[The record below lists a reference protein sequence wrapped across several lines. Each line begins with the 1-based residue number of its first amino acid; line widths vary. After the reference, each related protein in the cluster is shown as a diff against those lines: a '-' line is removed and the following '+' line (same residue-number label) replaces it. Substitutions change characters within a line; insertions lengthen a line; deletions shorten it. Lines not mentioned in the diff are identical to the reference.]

1 MAVIVDLEKRTL
13 QASITELAS
22 SAGAAVSSG
31 AFSRLRAELGTRVHQ
46 AYRQARTAVPG
57 FEFEVPVR
65 LDASVDGFAVELRGR
80 LDGCRR
86 TNGEALIEEVKSVTL
101 GRADLARVAPETFP
115 DWSFQLR
122 LYALALAADGAP
134 ATPECRLLLVSLL
147 DDGWRELVVPFDA
160 HSTQAQLVQAVRERI
175 EQARAERERSLR
187 RRALAEALR
196 FPYPQVRPAQRAL
209 MESLQAA
216 WAAGRPLLAMAPT
229 GTGKTAAALL
239 PGLCFALEGGGAL
252 LYLTSRTTQ
261 QEQVARVFEETLA
274 ASDLLP
280 GSLLGLQL
288 GSRERLCPA
297 RSMLCDPRACER
309 LADFERRLSR
319 SGIQERL
326 RERNFVRADDIVAE
340 GERANLCP
348 FALTQWLVPA
358 ADLLVGDSNYAYDPG
373 AALLHF
379 FGDEAAG
386 RAVIVLDEAHSLFD
400 RAREA
405 YSAFVSVDELRT
417 LATRLDRGEFAAAKK
432 DTAQLAFASVLS
444 AIDSTRLFS
453 DLSRLL
459 VRLAEAEPELAG
471 RALPEEP
478 DFEDCRVI
486 EPDREALSRLCAEGA
501 LLAIRYH
508 AYRQAFGLPLRDDP
522 LSDLLG
528 RLQRLRLGLAL
539 GGPEFVPYHAGPAA
553 PQGNGFGVLCT
564 NPAARLAQRHQQ
576 ALGVVAMSGTLLP
589 LSYWA
594 EVLGLAPLDCET
606 LALPSPFPRENF
618 GVFFSRDIETTLR
631 ARGRFYERAA
641 RLVEETVAARPG
653 HYAAFFP
660 SFAFLEEVRRRLD
673 PKRPVLVQRPGMSEE
688 ERRVVIE
695 RLRAEAGPLLLL
707 AVMGGAFGEGL
718 DLPGEALIGAVV
730 IGLGLPQVSF
740 ARERMRIYFERA
752 TEHGFAYAMLYPG
765 LQRVIQAAGRVIRD
779 ETDVGVLVL
788 ADRRFAW
795 EGVLSALPEHWLGP
809 DIEAHF
815 PEDLPAALRA
825 FWANS
830 GQTNPSLRS

>member
-1 MAVIVDLEKRTL
+1 MAVSVDLEKRTV
-13 QASITELAS
+13 QASITELAA

-46 AYRQARTAVPG
+46 AYRKARAAVPG

-65 LDASVDGFAVELRGR
+65 LGTSVDGFAVELRGR
-80 LDGCRR
+80 LDGRR
-86 TNGEALIEEVKSVTL
+86 RASGEVLIEEVKSVML

-115 DWSFQLR
+115 DWALQLR
-122 LYALALAADGAP
+122 LYALALSGEGAP
-134 ATPECRLLLVSLL
+134 GSLACRLLLFSLL
-147 DDGWRELVVPFDA
+147 DDGVRELIVPFDA
-160 HSTQAQLVQAVRERI
+160 GHTQKQLEKAVRERI

-187 RRALAEALR
+187 RRELADALR
-196 FPYPQVRPAQRAL
+196 FPYPQVRPTQRVL
-209 MESLQAA
+209 MESLRES

-239 PGLCFALEGGGAL
+239 SGLRFALENDAAL

-261 QEQVARVFEETLA
+261 QEQVARAFEETVA
-274 ASDLLP
+274 ASTLSP

-288 GSRERLCPA
+288 GSRERLCPT

-309 LADFERRLSR
+309 LADFERRLANV
-319 SGIQERL
+319 GIEERL
-326 RERNFVRADDIVAE
+326 RGRAFVRADDIVAE

-348 FALTQWLVPA
+348 FALTQWLVPG

-379 FGDEAAG
+379 FGDEAPG

-400 RAREA
+400 RSREA
-405 YSAFVSVDELRT
+405 HSAFVSVEELRS
-417 LATRLDRGEFAAAKK
+417 LAARLERGEFAAAPKN
-432 DTAQLAFASVLS
+432 TAQLAFAGVLS

-459 VRLAEAEPELAG
+459 TRLADSEPELAG

-478 DFEDCRVI
+478 AFEDCRVI
-486 EPDREALSRLCAEGA
+486 EPDREALSRLCAEAA
-501 LLAIRYH
+501 LLMLRYH
-508 AYRQAFGLPLRDDP
+508 AYRQAFGLPLREDP

-528 RLQRLRLGLAL
+528 RLQRLRLGLSI
-539 GGPEFVPYHAGPAA
+539 GGAEFVPYHAGPAA
-553 PQGNGFGVLCT
+553 PSGAGFGVLCT
-564 NPAARLAQRHQQ
+564 NPAAQLEARHRQ

-589 LSYWA
+589 LPYWA
-594 EVLGLAPLDCET
+594 EVLGLAPLDCQT
-606 LALPSPFPRENF
+606 LSLPSPFPRENF
-618 GVFFSRDIETTLR
+618 GVFFCRDIETTLR
-631 ARGRFYERAA
+631 ARGRFYERVA
-641 RLVEETVAARPG
+641 RLVEEVAAARPG

-673 PKRPVLVQRPGMSEE
+673 PRLGVLVQRPGMSDE
-688 ERRVVIE
+688 ERRTVIE
-695 RLRAEAGPLLLL
+695 RMRAEAGPLLLL

-718 DLPGEALIGAVV
+718 DLPGEALVGAVV
-730 IGLGLPQVSF
+730 VGLGLPQVSF
-740 ARERMRIYFERA
+740 ARERMRVYFERA

-779 ETDVGVLVL
+779 ESDVGVLVL

-795 EGVLSALPEHWLGP
+795 EGVLGALPEHWLGP
-809 DIEAHF
+809 DLEVHF
-815 PEDLPAALRA
+815 PEDLSAALRA
-825 FWANS
+825 FWVRN
-830 GQTNPSLRS
+830 G